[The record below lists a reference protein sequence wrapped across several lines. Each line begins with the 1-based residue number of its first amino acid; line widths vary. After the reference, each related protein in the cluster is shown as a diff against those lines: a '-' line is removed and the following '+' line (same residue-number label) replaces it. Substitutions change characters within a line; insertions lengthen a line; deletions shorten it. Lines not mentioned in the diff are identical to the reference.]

1 MKALIPAIKITLQA
15 IMLRIIT
22 AWEISES
29 QRKNNNQR
37 MKTFQ
42 IHTSKC
48 LAQLLSKIGDK
59 HP

>member
-29 QRKNNNQR
+29 QCKNNNQM

-42 IHTSKC
+42 IRTSKC